1 MRFLSLSS
9 IIKLIFFHSFFSGK
23 MEKDISKIKQKYEP
37 KLFSYPNVVGVAVGF
52 RQKNGKYTKE
62 KCIVVYV
69 KKKVKDKNLKEDEII
84 PKLLDGVFVDVQ
96 ETCEFWAY

>member
-1 MRFLSLSS
+1 
-9 IIKLIFFHSFFSGK
+9 
-23 MEKDISKIKQKYEP
+23 MEKDISKIKQKHES

-69 KKKVKDKNLKEDEII
+69 KKKVKDINLKGDEII
-84 PKLLDGVFVDVQ
+84 PKQLDGIFVDVQ
-96 ETCEFWAY
+96 ETGEFWAY